1 MKCRPSAHGRF
12 TTIEQ
17 KLSGVR
23 KWYDKQLK
31 NHERL
36 ANPLRNDRVTETMN
50 NLEKQLG
57 RAVVHKPKML
67 KEMHLR
73 AVQGERLASCGL
85 KECQVRVHLQCAA
98 GRGAAAPPP
107 E

>member
-1 MKCRPSAHGRF
+1 MCACGRF

-23 KWYDKQLK
+23 KWYDKQVK

-73 AVQGERLASCGL
+73 AVQGEVVA
-85 KECQVRVHLQCAA
+85 K
-98 GRGAAAPPP
+98 
-107 E
+107 